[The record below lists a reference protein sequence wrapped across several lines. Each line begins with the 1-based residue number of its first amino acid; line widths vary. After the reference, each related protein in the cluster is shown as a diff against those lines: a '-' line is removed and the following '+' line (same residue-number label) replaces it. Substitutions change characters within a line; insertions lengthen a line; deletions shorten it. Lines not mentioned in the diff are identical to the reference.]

1 MTRRFG
7 LLVLLLLAFA
17 SFTGCLWAPEL
28 SRIQR
33 EIELQLPG
41 SEFEREVRISLGP
54 LSLGLA
60 RFVTRFIPN
69 SYVPEAGEANQYLQE
84 VRRVQVALYR
94 TVTLTS
100 LRDVRMPAH
109 LKQLMLDHGWHL
121 AVKTQKEDELTWVL
135 TREEEG
141 LVRDIYVVL
150 IDPQQLALVR
160 VEGRMDQLLA
170 RAMENRADELPQ
182 MLGLDLSLN

>member
-1 MTRRFG
+1 M
-7 LLVLLLLAFA
+7 LA

-33 EIELQLPG
+33 EIERQAHG
-41 SEFEREVRISLGP
+41 AEFEKEVTLNLGP

-60 RFVTRFIPN
+60 RFATRFIPN

-84 VRRVQVALYR
+84 VRRVQMALYR
-94 TVTLTS
+94 TVALPP
-100 LRDVRMPAH
+100 LENIRMPEH
-109 LKQLMLDHGWHL
+109 LKQMMHEQGWHL
-121 AVKTQKEDELTWVL
+121 AVKTQKPDELTWVL
-135 TREEEG
+135 TREKDG
-141 LVRDIYVVL
+141 IIRDIYVVL
-150 IDPQQLALVR
+150 LDSEQLALIR

-170 RAMENRADELPQ
+170 KAMENRADELPQ